1 MDRKLYRSRSEKMLG
16 GVCGGLAAYAG
27 IDPVIVRL
35 FFVLFTLAGGA
46 GVLIYLI
53 LWIVVPEEGESSVW
67 NENSYSSRVGSMR
80 DDLIEATRRPNPNA
94 IRYIGGAIIAAGLL
108 LLLQNLDIPW
118 LWWLEKDLIWP
129 LILVAGGIL
138 LLMNAFRK
146 EQ

>member
-1 MDRKLYRSRSEKMLG
+1 MDRKLYRSRSEKVLG

-35 FFVLFTLAGGA
+35 FFVIFTLAGGA

-53 LWIVVPEEGESSVW
+53 LWIVVPEEGGNSSWNESS
-67 NENSYSSRVGSMR
+67 YSDRVGSMR
-80 DDLIEATRRPNPNA
+80 DDLIEAARKPNPNT

-118 LWWLEKDLIWP
+118 LWWLDKKLIWP

-138 LLMNAFRK
+138 LLLNAVRK

>member
-35 FFVLFTLAGGA
+35 FFVIFTMAGGA

-53 LWIVVPEEGESSVW
+53 LWIVVPEEGGSSEW
-67 NENSYSSRVGSMR
+67 NENSYSSRVGAMR

-94 IRYIGGAIIAAGLL
+94 IRYFGGAIIAAGVL

-118 LWWLEKDLIWP
+118 LWWLRKDLIWP
-129 LILVAGGIL
+129 LILVAGGVLI
-138 LLMNAFRK
+138 LMNAFRK
-146 EQ
+146 DQ

>member
-1 MDRKLYRSRSEKMLG
+1 MDRKLYRSRSEKVLG

-35 FFVLFTLAGGA
+35 FFVIFTLAGGA
-46 GVLIYLI
+46 GMLIYLI
-53 LWIVVPEEGESSVW
+53 LWIVVPEEGGDSAWNESS
-67 NENSYSSRVGSMR
+67 YSERVGSMR

-118 LWWLEKDLIWP
+118 LWWLDKKLIWP

-138 LLMNAFRK
+138 LVLNAVRK